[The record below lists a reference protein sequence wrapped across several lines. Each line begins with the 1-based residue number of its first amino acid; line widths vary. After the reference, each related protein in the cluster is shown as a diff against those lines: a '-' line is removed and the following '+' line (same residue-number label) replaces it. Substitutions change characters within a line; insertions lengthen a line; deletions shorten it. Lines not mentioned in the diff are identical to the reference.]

1 MSKTNF
7 TRTKTHL
14 NVGTIGHV
22 DHGKTTLSS
31 ALTKVLA
38 HKFGNGIYVPFDQI
52 DKTMEERKRGVTINA
67 SHIEYETEQRHYAH
81 IDCPGHAD
89 YIKNMITGA
98 SQMDGAILVVSAV
111 DGPMPQTRE
120 HVLLAQQV
128 NVEKMVVFLNKC
140 DMVEDEELIELV
152 EMEIRELL
160 STYGF
165 DGDNTPVIR
174 GSGLKALEAG
184 EDPNHADCQPI
195 LQLAEAL
202 DTFLPDPVRAVDKP
216 FLMPIEGVVTITGR
230 GTVVTG
236 KIERGT
242 IRPGEPVHIVGK
254 KQSQSVCTGV
264 EMFRRLLD
272 EGKAGDSVGILLRG
286 IHRDDVER
294 GLVLAKPNTVEPKQ
308 KFRAE
313 IYVLSTKEGGRHKP
327 FFAGY
332 SPQFF
337 FRTNDVTGQITLPA
351 DTSMVMPGDTITL
364 DVELQYP
371 VALETELRFAVREG
385 GRTVGAGVITEL
397 L

>member
-1 MSKTNF
+1 MSKQTFN
-7 TRTKTHL
+7 RNKTHV

-22 DHGKTTLSS
+22 DHGKTTLTS
-31 ALTKVLA
+31 ALTRVLSN
-38 HKFGNGIYVPFDQI
+38 KYGDGCYVPFDQI
-52 DKTMEERKRGVTINA
+52 DKTAEERLRGVTINA
-67 SHIEYETEQRHYAH
+67 AHIEYETAVRHYGH

-128 NVEKMVVFLNKC
+128 NVSYMVVFLNKC
-140 DMVEDEELIELV
+140 DMVEDEELVELV

-160 STYGF
+160 SNYGF

-174 GSGLKALEAG
+174 GSGLNALEAG
-184 EDPNHADCQPI
+184 DDPEHPDCQAI
-195 LQLAEAL
+195 LELAEAL
-202 DTFLPDPVRAVDKP
+202 DTHIPEPVRDVDRP
-216 FLMPIEGVVTITGR
+216 FLMPVESVVTITGR

-236 KIERGT
+236 RIERGV
-242 IRPGEPVHIVGK
+242 IRPGDPVDIVGK
-254 KQSQSVCTGV
+254 TQAQSVCTGV
-264 EMFRRLLD
+264 EMFHKLLD
-272 EGKAGDSVGILLRG
+272 EGKAGDSVGLLLRG
-286 IHRDDVER
+286 IKREDVER
-294 GLVLAKPNTVEPKQ
+294 GLVLAKPKSIEPQ
-308 KFRAE
+308 TKFRAE
-313 IYVLSTKEGGRHKP
+313 VYILGTKEGGRHKP

-337 FRTNDVTGQITLPA
+337 FRTNDVTGQITLPPEVG
-351 DTSMVMPGDTITL
+351 MVMPGDTVTM

-371 VALETELRFAVREG
+371 VALEQELRFAVREG